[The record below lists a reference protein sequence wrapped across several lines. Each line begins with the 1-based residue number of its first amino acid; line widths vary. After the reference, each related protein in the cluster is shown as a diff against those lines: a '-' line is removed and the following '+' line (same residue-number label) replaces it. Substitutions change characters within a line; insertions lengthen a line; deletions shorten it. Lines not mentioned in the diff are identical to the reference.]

1 MIGDL
6 HGLIYV
12 IANEMWCLGLFLP
25 LLIGEFIAE
34 DDDHWTAY
42 CTLLEIVRIIFSPL
56 VSKLQMPY
64 LQVLSISYMM
74 CFNTVNIYRH
84 RNLCW
89 KSRVL
94 QFASAVIFC
103 ICQNLCVS
111 VSIFYPAIFIVHT
124 LL

>member
-12 IANEMWCLGLFLP
+12 IANEKWCLGLFLP

-42 CTLLEIVRIIFSPL
+42 CTLLEIVCIVFSPL
-56 VSKLQMPY
+56 ISKLQMPY

-74 CFNTVNIYRH
+74 YFNTVNIYRH

-103 ICQNLCVS
+103 ICRNLCVS